1 MLFQHFRSSFIKI
14 VAYYNYTETM
24 IFIMVMIIHP
34 EFKVIGGHIEKFES
48 LRKCIKTVHL
58 SSDNL
63 ATFAGYIC
71 VT

>member
-1 MLFQHFRSSFIKI
+1 
-14 VAYYNYTETM
+14 M

-63 ATFAGYIC
+63 ATFGGYLC